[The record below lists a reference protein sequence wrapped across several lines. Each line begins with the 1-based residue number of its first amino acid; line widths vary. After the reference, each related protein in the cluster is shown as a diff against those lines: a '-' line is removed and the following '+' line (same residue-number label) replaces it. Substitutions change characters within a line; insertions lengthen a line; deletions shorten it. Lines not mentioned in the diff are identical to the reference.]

1 VASGENRKATLARV
15 SCLDGSAIHR
25 RVAARSIQQR
35 HADRDEE
42 MYMETLQ
49 MLGFGQS
56 GWGST
61 LLSAI
66 AMTLV
71 LTLVSL
77 LVGAL
82 LGSLVAA
89 AKLSRRLG
97 LRWLGNGYLVLVRGI
112 PELLVIYL
120 FYFGGATLAS
130 ALGHWFGKT
139 GYVDLPPFWVGAL
152 AVGLLSGSYQAEVYR
167 GAFLAIPRGQL
178 EAALAIGMSPF
189 TRFRRVLL
197 PQVLS
202 YSLPGLGNVWQMT
215 LKDSS
220 LISVIGLVELMR
232 ASLMA
237 AGSTRQY
244 FTFYIIGGI
253 GYLLLT
259 GLSGRVF
266 NLAEARVS
274 RTQQRTPIRY

>member
-1 VASGENRKATLARV
+1 
-15 SCLDGSAIHR
+15 
-25 RVAARSIQQR
+25 
-35 HADRDEE
+35 
-42 MYMETLQ
+42 METLR
-49 MLGFGQS
+49 MLSFGET

-66 AMTLV
+66 GMTLV

-77 LVGAL
+77 MVGAVV
-82 LGSLVAA
+82 GSLVAA
-89 AKLSRRLG
+89 AKLSRRHS
-97 LRWLGNGYLVLVRGI
+97 LRWVGDSYLVLFRGI

-120 FYFGGATLAS
+120 FYFGGASVVS
-130 ALGHWFGKT
+130 AVGHWFGAT
-139 GYVDLPPFWVGAL
+139 GYIDMPPFWVGAV

-167 GAFLAIPRGQL
+167 GAFLAVPRGQL

-189 TRFRRVLL
+189 MRFRRVLF
-197 PQVLS
+197 PQVMS
-202 YSLPGLGNVWQMT
+202 YSLLGLGNVWQMT
-215 LKDSS
+215 LKDSA

-259 GLSGRVF
+259 GLSGRIF
-266 NLAEARVS
+266 NIAEARVQ
-274 RTQQRTPIRY
+274 RTQRRSPIQY